1 MHQPEKKAFN
11 AIQKKTTNASKS
23 NASGTLR
30 VKFEINALQNNKTM
44 RIKQKTEW
52 IKSRKNQRI
61 ENHNNQIKYMIH
73 DPQAAVAVTK
83 QNQRDEWNRR
93 ENTRNWGN

>member
-44 RIKQKTEW
+44 RIKQKTE
-52 IKSRKNQRI
+52 
-61 ENHNNQIKYMIH
+61 
-73 DPQAAVAVTK
+73 
-83 QNQRDEWNRR
+83 
-93 ENTRNWGN
+93 